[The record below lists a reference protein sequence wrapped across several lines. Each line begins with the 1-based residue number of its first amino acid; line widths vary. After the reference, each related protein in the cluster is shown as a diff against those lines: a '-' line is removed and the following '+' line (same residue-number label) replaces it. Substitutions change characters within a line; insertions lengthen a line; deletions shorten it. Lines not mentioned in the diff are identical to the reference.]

1 MKNHREMTLELKIL
15 TYVENTLREKEGLS
29 TKVEIIMEDQID
41 EMKIS
46 WVNSTIISSLCMPKF
61 SVLVDH
67 PHHI

>member
-1 MKNHREMTLELKIL
+1 M
-15 TYVENTLREKEGLS
+15 ENTLREKEGLS

-46 WVNSTIISSLCMPKF
+46 WVNATIISSLCIPKF